1 MNQQEQLEKQQ
12 LQMVRTE
19 SVFSSIQTFED
30 AQRMVKPLA
39 SSQFIPANFQG
50 RIDDCLIAM
59 EMSYRMK
66 ISPLMVLQNTYI
78 VHGKPAFSSQF
89 LISLVNASKVFAT
102 SIRYKEIGERGKD
115 SFGCIAWAKDKD
127 GEILEGPAVTI
138 EMAKAEGWMS
148 KPGSKWK
155 TMPDVMLRYRAATF
169 FTRFYAPE
177 IAMGMQTREEVIDVE
192 STEEAPVRSRFDKD
206 DKSLLPAEQE
216 LQASTPPPPPPAH
229 VRKEKESEKDLTQD
243 VTLFDADKADE
254 TSQDK
259 ASFKELSFEEQLE
272 ITLKHLECNLTI
284 DQVHELCKKQGV
296 EFGRYLLHN
305 EAQGLR
311 TVLSHA

>member
-1 MNQQEQLEKQQ
+1 MNQKEQIEKQQ

-19 SVFSSIQTFED
+19 SVFSSIQAFED

-59 EMSYRMK
+59 EMSYRMN

-89 LISLVNASKVFAT
+89 LISLVNASKTFAT

-192 STEEAPVRSRFDKD
+192 STEDSTPKSRFDKP
-206 DKSLLPAEQE
+206 LLTEETP
-216 LQASTPPPPPPAH
+216 STPPPPPVKA
-229 VRKEKESEKDLTQD
+229 KAETEKDLTKD
-243 VTLFDADKADE
+243 VTLFSTESDE
-254 TSQDK
+254 YAAQDLDNQIGVALSELGSNLSTSQVK
-259 ASFKELSFEEQLE
+259 TLCEKNGLKYEEGL
-272 ITLKHLECNLTI
+272 LNN
-284 DQVHELCKKQGV
+284 
-296 EFGRYLLHN
+296 EF
-305 EAQGLR
+305 QGLK
-311 TVLSHA
+311 TVLSYQRN

>member
-1 MNQQEQLEKQQ
+1 MNQQEQTGKQQ

-127 GEILEGPAVTI
+127 GEVLEGPAVTI

-192 STEEAPVRSRFDKD
+192 SLEESAPKSRF
-206 DKSLLPAEQE
+206 DKSLLPAEQK
-216 LQASTPPPPPPAH
+216 LQASTPPPPPAKKAEAEP
-229 VRKEKESEKDLTQD
+229 EKDLTQD
-243 VTLFDADKADE
+243 ATLF
-254 TSQDK
+254 
-259 ASFKELSFEEQLE
+259 KEMPFEDQLK
-272 ITLKHLECNLTI
+272 ITLEHLESPLTVE
-284 DQVHELCKKQGV
+284 QVHELCHKQGV
-296 EFGRYLLHN
+296 EFGSYLLHN

-311 TVLSHA
+311 TVLSHAKQ

>member
-1 MNQQEQLEKQQ
+1 MNQKEQIEKQQ

-19 SVFSSIQTFED
+19 SVFSSIQAFED

-59 EMSYRMK
+59 EMSYRMN

-89 LISLVNASKVFAT
+89 LISLVNASKTFAT

-177 IAMGMQTREEVIDVE
+177 IAMGMQTKEEVIDVE
-192 STEEAPVRSRFDKD
+192 SVETKNTNTSRFNKPLLTEESP
-206 DKSLLPAEQE
+206 
-216 LQASTPPPPPPAH
+216 STPPPPPVKAKADAEP
-229 VRKEKESEKDLTQD
+229 EKDLTQD
-243 VTLFDADKADE
+243 VTL
-254 TSQDK
+254 
-259 ASFKELSFEEQLE
+259 FKELSFEEQLE
-272 ITLKHLECNLTI
+272 ITLKHLECNLTV
-284 DQVHELCKKQGV
+284 DQIHELCKKQGV
-296 EFGRYLLHN
+296 EFGSYLLHN
-305 EAQGLR
+305 EAQGLQ
-311 TVLSHA
+311 TVLRNAGK

>member
-1 MNQQEQLEKQQ
+1 MNQKEQIEKQQ

-19 SVFSSIQTFED
+19 SVFSSIQAFED

-59 EMSYRMK
+59 EMSYRMN

-89 LISLVNASKVFAT
+89 LISLVNASKTFAT

-177 IAMGMQTREEVIDVE
+177 IAMGMQTKEEVIDIESVE
-192 STEEAPVRSRFDKD
+192 TKNTNSRFEKN
-206 DKSLLPAEQE
+206 LLPTDTQD
-216 LQASTPPPPPPAH
+216 TPPPPPPAKK
-229 VRKEKESEKDLTQD
+229 VEAEKDLTKD
-243 VTLFDADKADE
+243 VTLFKGNAADDYTQQDLDNQIGVALSE
-254 TSQDK
+254 LGSNLYTSQVK
-259 ASFKELSFEEQLE
+259 ALCEKNGVKYEVGLLDNEFLG
-272 ITLKHLECNLTI
+272 LK
-284 DQVHELCKKQGV
+284 
-296 EFGRYLLHN
+296 
-305 EAQGLR
+305 

>member
-1 MNQQEQLEKQQ
+1 MNQQEQQEKQQ

-127 GEILEGPAVTI
+127 GEVLEGPAVTI

-192 STEEAPVRSRFDKD
+192 SLEESAPKSRFDK
-206 DKSLLPAEQE
+206 SLLTTEQK
-216 LQASTPPPPPPAH
+216 LQASTPPPPPPIH
-229 VRKEKESEKDLTQD
+229 RRRNEESEKDLAKD
-243 VTLFDADKADE
+243 VTLFDANKVDE
-254 TSQDK
+254 TPQDK

-284 DQVHELCKKQGV
+284 DQVHELCKKHGV
-296 EFGRYLLHN
+296 EFGSYLLHN